1 MIPVPPHRVASSIFP
16 PHIHMS
22 SFLHQR
28 PPPQPAHLL
37 WVLRQSPAHRLAAGF
52 PSKRRGLQVPSFFPR
67 APRALLPM
75 VRTRSFWVLHPDIL
89 HPKTFSAFN
98 NPAAAAAVQPPSHV
112 QLFCNCQAPLSRV
125 FPRQE
130 YWGGLSFL
138 SPRDFNQTRD

>member
-1 MIPVPPHRVASSIFP
+1 VIPVPPQRAASSIFR

-22 SFLHQR
+22 SFLAQR

-52 PSKRRGLQVPSFFPR
+52 PSKRCGLQVPSFFPR
-67 APRALLPM
+67 APRALLLT
-75 VRTRSFWVLHPDIL
+75 VRTHFLWVLHPDIL

-98 NPAAAAAVQPPSHV
+98 NPAAAAVQPLSHI
-112 QLFCNCQAPLSRV
+112 QLFCNCQAPLSIV

-130 YWGGLSFL
+130 YWSGLSFL